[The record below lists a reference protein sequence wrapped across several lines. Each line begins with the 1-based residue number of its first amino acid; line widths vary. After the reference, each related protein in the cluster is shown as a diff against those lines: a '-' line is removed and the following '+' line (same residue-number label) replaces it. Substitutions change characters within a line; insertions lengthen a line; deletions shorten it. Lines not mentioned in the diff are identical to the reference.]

1 MSNREELNETSK
13 KLKDSI
19 ENQFDDLKDR
29 VEQLGKISLWVGGG
43 ILAVFVLSKIFG
55 GGDESEVEEESKSS
69 YEPKKKKKNKA
80 KKQLSGYSKPNFLT
94 DTLKQQA
101 ILFALGLAA
110 KQLTTFL
117 KELEEKN
124 EKRDSE

>member
-1 MSNREELNETSK
+1 MSTREELTETSNR
-13 KLKDSI
+13 LKDSI
-19 ENQFDDLKDR
+19 ENQFDDLKGR
-29 VEQLGKISLWVGGG
+29 AEQIGKISLWVGGG
-43 ILAVFVLSKIFG
+43 LLAVLVLSKIFG
-55 GGDESEVEEESKSS
+55 GRDEEDAKDVQSTD
-69 YEPKKKKKNKA
+69 EPKKKKKRQKTQRGA
-80 KKQLSGYSKPNFLT
+80 ISKPNFLT

-110 KQLTTFL
+110 KQLKSFL

>member
-1 MSNREELNETSK
+1 MSTREELTETSK
-13 KLKDSI
+13 RLKDSI
-19 ENQFDDLKDR
+19 EHQFDDLKDR
-29 VEQLGKISLWVGGG
+29 AEQIGKISLWVGGG
-43 ILAVFVLSKIFG
+43 LLAVLVLSKIFG
-55 GGDESEVEEESKSS
+55 GGDDEETEEAQGTD
-69 YEPKKKKKNKA
+69 EPKKKNKKPKTQ
-80 KKQLSGYSKPNFLT
+80 KSGISKPNFLT

-110 KQLTTFL
+110 KQLKSFL